1 MLNQRWNFVKH
12 HFFMMRG
19 LGPKGR
25 HHGCPM
31 DPGPDNGPV
40 QNLMGSVW
48 LIMVNIWLMYGCS
61 MVNDG

>member
-1 MLNQRWNFVKH
+1 
-12 HFFMMRG
+12 MMRG